1 MKHTDKTKLFGKLEY
16 LPTDQYNE
24 IYEKTQL
31 DVDGRKKLLSEGKYE
46 IMKMANDYVK
56 FCKNIPFFSGLSLED
71 QKALLKCN
79 YGLIFLFNFT
89 FQNNIPFNYV
99 WYGETYAI
107 MFEFLR
113 KAHYNYSTDI
123 NFVFNLP
130 KTVLRN

>member
-71 QKALLKCN
+71 QKALLKCD

-99 WYGETYAI
+99 W
-107 MFEFLR
+107 
-113 KAHYNYSTDI
+113 
-123 NFVFNLP
+123 
-130 KTVLRN
+130 

>member
-79 YGLIFLFNFT
+79 YGLIFLFNVT

-99 WYGETYAI
+99 W
-107 MFEFLR
+107 
-113 KAHYNYSTDI
+113 
-123 NFVFNLP
+123 
-130 KTVLRN
+130 